1 MAPARIPTK
10 RERTGETNCANYG
23 ARDRPD
29 DTHPEFRFGVG
40 RFPFNLSYA
49 AQRE

>member
-1 MAPARIPTK
+1 MAPARIPAK
-10 RERTGETNCANYG
+10 RERAGETNCANYR
-23 ARDRPD
+23 ARDRPHD
-29 DTHPEFRFGVG
+29 AHPEFGLGVG